1 MTDKNKVSILERLLD
16 ERDNQI
22 RELQAQNAELQDT
35 IDQYSNINIE
45 VQELK
50 NIIEEAKQLH
60 SELNNTRNE
69 QLQTQKEYRK
79 EMKTFFRKQK
89 TSKLR

>member
-35 IDQYSNINIE
+35 IDQYSIINIE